1 MEKGSVLIMSSGNYY
16 AMTNLNV
23 YKRIT
28 ITIADAFNNYV
39 EGRDLNN
46 QPIKIGLGFFYN
58 PFFQMPN
65 VGEDWVVK
73 KIDNNWTLYG
83 KYENE
88 DQLKPVTELQPGDAR
103 IESSN
108 NLFLNA
114 NEEIIIDFNK
124 AVPSLNQLGTA
135 TLPGSALF
143 GSGTLNQFSAGTL
156 ITTNKFI
163 TPLRTSLSTANVAD
177 GQEERYQ
184 NDSADGIVW
193 NFRYDADDATT
204 YKWHFIGGPPHLH
217 FVSEGTATTGTAW
230 FDYGGSPSITIPYT
244 GEYVLSGGAECIAS
258 ANNMGFNLGLSIN
271 GSVPASTLSAFASVK
286 DTPVSVNTTYYVVFN
301 AGDVLTEVYRKDP
314 NNNPSGTA
322 TFFNRWM
329 SVTPIRVTT

>member
-1 MEKGSVLIMSSGNYY
+1 MSSGNYY

-28 ITIADAFNNYV
+28 ITIADALNNYV

-114 NEEIIIDFNK
+114 NQEIIIDFNK

-156 ITTNKFI
+156 ITTDKFI
-163 TPLRTSLSTANVAD
+163 TPLKTSLSTANVSD
-177 GQEERYQ
+177 GQEERVLISQ
-184 NDSADGIVW
+184 DNIVW
-193 NFRYDADDATT
+193 SFRYRSASSST
-204 YKWHFIGGPPHLH
+204 YKWDFIGGPEYMS
-217 FVSEGTATTGTAW
+217 FVSGTVAAGGTAGTAW
-230 FDYGGSPSITIPYT
+230 VNTAGSPALTIPYT
-244 GEYVLSGGAECIAS
+244 GEYIISGGAEAAS
-258 ANNMGFNLGLSIN
+258 STNNTQYYLGLSRN
-271 GSVPASTLSAFASVK
+271 GTVLATLSGLILKSNHKF
-286 DTPVSVNTTYYVVFN
+286 TVSTSYKLSSDSTFYLNKN
-301 AGDVLTEVYRKDP
+301 DVLREVYSSDG
-314 NNNPSGTA
+314 NTVNFDT
-322 TFFNRWM
+322 RWM
-329 SVTPIRVTT
+329 KITPIRVQAT

>member
-1 MEKGSVLIMSSGNYY
+1 MSSGNYY

-28 ITIADAFNNYV
+28 ITIADALNNYV

-177 GQEERYQ
+177 GQQEHLLAD
-184 NDSADGIVW
+184 DSHGIIW
-193 NFRYDADDATT
+193 SFRYRSNSASS
-204 YKWHFIGGPPHLH
+204 YKWESIGASTHTNFSTAS
-217 FVSEGTATTGTAW
+217 FVLSSPSSTAW
-230 FDYGGSPSITIPYT
+230 YGNGTPEHIYIPYT
-244 GEYVLSGGAECIAS
+244 GEYLISTGVQVLSSSPNSPYKFGVTAS
-258 ANNMGFNLGLSIN
+258 GTAGSPVVQFTGFCNTSN
-271 GSVPASTLSAFASVK
+271 DST
-286 DTPVSVNTTYYVVFN
+286 TTTSSYFGTFN
-301 AGDVLTEVYRKDP
+301 AGSYINQVYQS
-314 NNNPSGTA
+314 PSGHNLTISQ
-322 TFFNRWM
+322 RWF
-329 SVTPIRVTT
+329 SVQPIRVTT